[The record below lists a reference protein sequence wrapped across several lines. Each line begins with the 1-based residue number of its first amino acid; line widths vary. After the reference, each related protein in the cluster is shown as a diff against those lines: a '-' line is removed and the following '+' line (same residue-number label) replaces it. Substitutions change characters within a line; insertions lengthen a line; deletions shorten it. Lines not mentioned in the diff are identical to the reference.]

1 MIGIFFVNMVFTIVC
16 WLVLCFAM
24 PDVDVALEHI
34 STYRVIYILEQ
45 SMSTKW
51 VTVELV
57 LIVAIVLF
65 SNVCYI
71 TAVSRD
77 LFAFARE
84 NGVPFSP
91 WICQVQTDRR
101 GKSHRYSR

>member
-24 PDVDVALEHI
+24 PDVDAALEHI
-34 STYRVIYILEQ
+34 STYPVIYILEQ

-91 WICQVQTDRR
+91 WICQVRTDRR
-101 GKSHRYSR
+101 GKSRRYSR

>member
-24 PDVDVALEHI
+24 PDVDAALEHI
-34 STYRVIYILEQ
+34 STYPVIYILEQ

-91 WICQVQTDRR
+91 
-101 GKSHRYSR
+101 

>member
-24 PDVDVALEHI
+24 PDVDAALEHI
-34 STYRVIYILEQ
+34 STYPVIYILEQ

-91 WICQVQTDRR
+91 WICQVRTDRR